1 MGTLDPRLQPGL
13 RFEARQ
19 VVTDAQTVPQ
29 VAPDWAGF
37 KDMPPV
43 FATAM
48 MVGFIEQ
55 TCVLAVHPLLSDG
68 QGTVGTHV
76 DVSHVAA
83 TPVGMAVTARIELV
97 AVEDRSLLF
106 KVQCHDEA
114 GLIGE
119 GMHRRAIIH
128 VGKFL
133 ARVDEKARQQR
144 DRPGA

>member
-1 MGTLDPRLQPGL
+1 MSTPDLSLQPGL

-19 VVTDAQTVPQ
+19 IVTEAQTVPQ
-29 VAPDWAGF
+29 VEPEWDGF

-55 TCVLAVHPLLSDG
+55 TCVLAVHPLLPAG

-83 TPVGMAVTARIELV
+83 TPVGMAVTASIELV
-97 AVEDRSLLF
+97 EVDARSLLF

-119 GMHRRAIIH
+119 GMHRRAIIN

-133 ARVDEKARQQR
+133 ARVGEKAGKRG
-144 DRPGA
+144 DGPAA